1 MDTYK
6 STLVGL
12 LGLSS
17 LLLVSQ
23 PTRQSALRA
32 QAVKVK
38 KSNPDGKIPPH
49 SKQHPQ
55 KKIYLV
61 YFLMT
66 VSAWLQEIFITNLY
80 KKEYGLSND
89 VIFQLT
95 LINFMTSG
103 VVTVFSGAFADKYGR
118 KSTNVVFTGCYGAA
132 ACLAMIPE
140 LPAIFA
146 GRILGGIAQALMF
159 GVLDSMIVSDFF
171 ARKLITQGCDLYRT
185 FGTMGVINSFAA
197 VACGVLGDR
206 LIWATGYNKA
216 PFVVSWLVMWQAMQL
231 VWSKMRESYGAVSTD
246 DMELKKNTPTLGAF
260 FKRPYIWPLMLA
272 SMAFEGSSFMFAF
285 AALPVI
291 NSVHRTKSEL
301 PATYLFACIM
311 TSALV
316 GSLTFNIMMVKRR
329 VRHIRVLSLIL
340 LGANLV
346 CYRLARPKNE
356 RSTFWMAN
364 AFGLLIGLYYPCIG
378 TLKAR
383 LIDEGIRSTVFSLV
397 RAPVYVYVIAQL
409 LLNQGTPTMVRM
421 FQTSSWWLTAA
432 FAATWIIS
440 YNKKLP

>member
-1 MDTYK
+1 
-6 STLVGL
+6 
-12 LGLSS
+12 
-17 LLLVSQ
+17 
-23 PTRQSALRA
+23 
-32 QAVKVK
+32 
-38 KSNPDGKIPPH
+38 
-49 SKQHPQ
+49 
-55 KKIYLV
+55 
-61 YFLMT
+61 
-66 VSAWLQEIFITNLY
+66 
-80 KKEYGLSND
+80 
-89 VIFQLT
+89 
-95 LINFMTSG
+95 MTSG

-146 GRILGGIAQALMF
+146 GRVLGGIAQALMF
-159 GVLDSMIVSDFF
+159 GVLDSLIVSDFF
-171 ARKLITQGCDLYRT
+171 SRKLITQGCDLYRT

-197 VACGVLGDR
+197 VMCGVLGDR

-231 VWSKMRESYGAVSTD
+231 VWSKMVSAYISDAWLEFPLILSLQRESYGAVSTD
-246 DMELKKNTPTLGAF
+246 DMELKKNTPSLGTF
-260 FKRPYIWPLMLA
+260 FKRPYVWALMLA
-272 SMAFEGSSFMFAF
+272 AMAFEGSSFMFAF

-316 GSLTFNIMMVKRR
+316 GSLSFNIMMVKKRF
-329 VRHIRVLSLIL
+329 RHIRLLSLVL
-340 LGANLV
+340 LGANFV

-364 AFGLLIGLYYPCIG
+364 MFGLLIGLYYPCIG

-383 LIDEGIRSTVFSLV
+383 LIEEGIRSTVFSLV
-397 RAPVYVYVIAQL
+397 RAPVYLYVIAQL

-421 FQTSSWWLTAA
+421 FQTSSWWLMAA
-432 FAATWIIS
+432 FAMTWIIS